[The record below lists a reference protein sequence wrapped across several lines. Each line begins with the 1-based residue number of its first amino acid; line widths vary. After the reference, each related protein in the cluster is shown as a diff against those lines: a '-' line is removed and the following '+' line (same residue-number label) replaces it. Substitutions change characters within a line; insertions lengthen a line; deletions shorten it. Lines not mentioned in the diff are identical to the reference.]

1 MGISC
6 KGLVLTPKSVVV
18 SIVCSQRLHL
28 HFMHLH
34 FIRSK
39 FCTKLILNALVDHYV
54 SLLKDAKPSQ
64 DGRTSSEARQQTF
77 AQNWK
82 FWRAA
87 AREVIKGD

>member
-18 SIVCSQRLHL
+18 SIFCSQRL
-28 HFMHLH
+28 HLH

-39 FCTKLILNALVDHYV
+39 FCTKPILNALVDHYV